1 MLRKL
6 HIKNFA
12 IIDNLTIDFDN
23 GFNVLTG
30 ETGSGK
36 SIIIEALGVVLGGR
50 SNKEMIKTGS
60 DSAYVEA
67 LFYVDSY
74 IKNKLDEFGIEY
86 DELLV
91 ISREIYA
98 GQPSIARVNNKTVT
112 NNVLNAITSNLIDIF
127 GQHEHQ
133 SLLDEKNHI
142 QILDSF
148 LFDESKSLLLE
159 INQLYD
165 EYLAIR
171 EKKKDMEIDSIQR
184 ERELDLI
191 KYQIDE
197 INSASLT
204 AEDENIEYEYK
215 KINNLEEIF
224 KYGNKALDY
233 IKGDYLEQNALD
245 MIDKSLSQLK
255 DLLKLD
261 DAFQIYYDE
270 LQNYRFEIS
279 ELSLKI
285 NSYLSSLYY
294 DEERLLFLRE
304 RLDTINS
311 LKKKYG
317 NSINEILSYKNN
329 LEEKY
334 ELLTNLEN
342 ELKILDEKLN
352 ILEKNIISK
361 SNKLTKYR
369 QNVAKELEENIKKQ
383 LLFLNMENV
392 NFVVNFNKRQTISR
406 NGIDEIEFLISTN
419 LGEKLKPLSKIIS
432 GGEMSRIM
440 LALKAIFADR
450 DNIPSLVFDE
460 IDTGISGRTAQL
472 VGEKIKEISKT
483 HQVIAIS
490 HLPQI
495 VALADSHFSIYKSSE
510 DNITIT
516 RVSKL
521 SFEERIREL
530 ARMLGGVSITDT
542 TLRHAKEMLEM
553 TNTKHWFV

>member
-204 AEDENIEYEYK
+204 SDDENIEYEYK

-261 DAFQIYYDE
+261 DVFQIYYDE

-285 NSYLSSLYY
+285 NNYLSSLYY

-352 ILEKNIISK
+352 ILEKNIINK

-553 TNTKHWFV
+553 TNAKH

>member
-112 NNVLNAITSNLIDIF
+112 NSVLNAITSNLIDIF

-148 LFDESKSLLLE
+148 LSDEAKVLLQE

-165 EYLAIR
+165 EYLAIK
-171 EKKKDMEIDSIQR
+171 EKKKGIEIDSRQR

-197 INSASLT
+197 INSANLVL
-204 AEDENIEYEYK
+204 EDENIEHEYK
-215 KINNLEEIF
+215 KLNNLEEIIT
-224 KYGNKALDY
+224 YGNKALDY
-233 IKGDYLEQNALD
+233 IKGDFLEQNALD

-255 DLLKLD
+255 DLINLD
-261 DAFQIYYDE
+261 DAFYDYYEE

-285 NSYLSSLYY
+285 NNYLSSLYY

-304 RLDTINS
+304 RLDTVNS

-317 NSINEILSYKNN
+317 NSINEILNYKKN
-329 LEEKY
+329 LDEKY
-334 ELLTNLEN
+334 ELLINLEN
-342 ELKILDEKLN
+342 ELKILDEMLN
-352 ILEKNIISK
+352 NLEKNIISK
-361 SNKLTKYR
+361 SNKLTQYR

-392 NFVVNFNKRQTISR
+392 NFVVNFNKKQNISR
-406 NGIDEIEFLISTN
+406 NGIDEVEFLISTN

-440 LALKAIFADR
+440 LALKSIFADR
-450 DNIPSLVFDE
+450 DNIPSLIFDE

-510 DNITIT
+510 DNTTIT

-521 SFEERIREL
+521 SYEERIREL
-530 ARMLGGVSITDT
+530 ARMLGGASITDI
-542 TLRHAKEMLEM
+542 TLKHAKEMLEM
-553 TNTKHWFV
+553 TNNKH

>member
-74 IKNKLDEFGIEY
+74 IKYKLDEFGIEY

-98 GQPSIARVNNKTVT
+98 AQPSIARVNNKTVT
-112 NNVLNAITSNLIDIF
+112 NSVLNAITSNLIDIF

-148 LFDESKSLLLE
+148 LFDEAKALLQE

-165 EYLAIR
+165 EYLAVK
-171 EKKKDMEIDSIQR
+171 EKKKGIEIDNRQR

-197 INSASLT
+197 INSANLVL
-204 AEDENIEYEYK
+204 EDENIEHEYK
-215 KINNLEEIF
+215 KLNNLEEIIT
-224 KYGNKALDY
+224 YGNKALDY
-233 IKGDYLEQNALD
+233 IKGDFLEQNALD

-255 DLLKLD
+255 DLINLD
-261 DAFQIYYDE
+261 DAFYDYYEE

-285 NSYLSSLYY
+285 NNYLSSLYY
-294 DEERLLFLRE
+294 DEERLLLLRE
-304 RLDTINS
+304 RLDTVNS

-317 NSINEILSYKNN
+317 NSINEIFNYKKK
-329 LEEKY
+329 LDEKY
-334 ELLTNLEN
+334 ELLINLEN

-352 ILEKNIISK
+352 NLEKNIINK

-383 LLFLNMENV
+383 LLFLSMENV
-392 NFVVNFNKRQTISR
+392 NFVVNFNKKQNISR
-406 NGIDEIEFLISTN
+406 NGIDEVEFLISTN

-440 LALKAIFADR
+440 LALKSIFADR
-450 DNIPSLVFDE
+450 DNIPSLIFDE

-510 DNITIT
+510 DNTTIT

-521 SFEERIREL
+521 SYEERIREL
-530 ARMLGGVSITDT
+530 SRMLGGASITEI
-542 TLRHAKEMLEM
+542 TLKHAKEMLEM
-553 TNTKHWFV
+553 TNNKH

>member
-112 NNVLNAITSNLIDIF
+112 NSVLNAITSNLIDIF

-148 LFDESKSLLLE
+148 LFDESKVLLHE

-285 NSYLSSLYY
+285 NNYLSSLYY

-317 NSINEILSYKNN
+317 NSINEILNYKNN

-352 ILEKNIISK
+352 NLEKNIISK

-369 QNVAKELEENIKKQ
+369 QNVAKELEENIQKQ

-553 TNTKHWFV
+553 TNTKH

>member
-74 IKNKLDEFGIEY
+74 IKYKLDEFGIEY

-98 GQPSIARVNNKTVT
+98 AQPSIARVNNKTVT
-112 NNVLNAITSNLIDIF
+112 NSVLNAITSNLIDIF

-148 LFDESKSLLLE
+148 LFDEAKALLQE

-165 EYLAIR
+165 EYLAIK
-171 EKKKDMEIDSIQR
+171 EKKKGIEIDNRQR

-197 INSASLT
+197 INSANLVL
-204 AEDENIEYEYK
+204 EDENIEHEYK
-215 KINNLEEIF
+215 KLNNLEEIIT
-224 KYGNKALDY
+224 YGNKALDY
-233 IKGDYLEQNALD
+233 IKGDFLEQNALD

-255 DLLKLD
+255 DLINLD
-261 DAFQIYYDE
+261 DAFYDYYEE

-279 ELSLKI
+279 ELSIKI
-285 NSYLSSLYY
+285 NNYLSSLYY
-294 DEERLLFLRE
+294 DEERLLLLRE
-304 RLDTINS
+304 RLDTVNS

-317 NSINEILSYKNN
+317 NSINEIFNYKKN
-329 LEEKY
+329 LDEKY
-334 ELLTNLEN
+334 ELLINLEN

-352 ILEKNIISK
+352 NLEKNIISK

-369 QNVAKELEENIKKQ
+369 QNVAKELEENVKKQ
-383 LLFLNMENV
+383 LLFLSMENV
-392 NFVVNFNKRQTISR
+392 NFVVNFNKKQNISR
-406 NGIDEIEFLISTN
+406 NGIDEVEFLISTN

-440 LALKAIFADR
+440 LALKSIFADR
-450 DNIPSLVFDE
+450 DNIPSLIFDE

-510 DNITIT
+510 DNTTIT

-521 SFEERIREL
+521 SYEERIREL
-530 ARMLGGVSITDT
+530 ARMLGGASITDI
-542 TLRHAKEMLEM
+542 TLKHAKEMLEM
-553 TNTKHWFV
+553 TNNKH

>member
-74 IKNKLDEFGIEY
+74 IKYKLDEFGIEY

-98 GQPSIARVNNKTVT
+98 AQPSIARVNNKTVT
-112 NNVLNAITSNLIDIF
+112 NSVLNAITSNLIDIF

-148 LFDESKSLLLE
+148 LFDEAKALLQE

-165 EYLAIR
+165 EYLAIK
-171 EKKKDMEIDSIQR
+171 EKKKGIEIDNRQR

-197 INSASLT
+197 INSANLVL
-204 AEDENIEYEYK
+204 EDENIEHEYK
-215 KINNLEEIF
+215 KLNNLEEIIT
-224 KYGNKALDY
+224 YGNKALDY
-233 IKGDYLEQNALD
+233 IKGDFLEQNALD

-255 DLLKLD
+255 DLINLD
-261 DAFQIYYDE
+261 DAFYDYYEE

-279 ELSLKI
+279 ELSIKI
-285 NSYLSSLYY
+285 NNYLSSLYY
-294 DEERLLFLRE
+294 DEERLLLLRE
-304 RLDTINS
+304 RLDTVNS

-317 NSINEILSYKNN
+317 NSINEIFNYKKN
-329 LEEKY
+329 LDEKY
-334 ELLTNLEN
+334 ELLINLEN

-352 ILEKNIISK
+352 NLEKNIISK

-369 QNVAKELEENIKKQ
+369 QNVAKELEENVKKQ
-383 LLFLNMENV
+383 LLFLSMENV
-392 NFVVNFNKRQTISR
+392 NFVVNFNKKQNISR
-406 NGIDEIEFLISTN
+406 NGIDEVEFLISTN

-440 LALKAIFADR
+440 LALKSIFADR
-450 DNIPSLVFDE
+450 DNIPSLIFDE

-490 HLPQI
+490 HLPQV

-510 DNITIT
+510 DNTTIT

-521 SFEERIREL
+521 SYEERIREL
-530 ARMLGGVSITDT
+530 ARMLGGASITDI
-542 TLRHAKEMLEM
+542 TLKHAKEMLEM
-553 TNTKHWFV
+553 TNNKH

>member
-74 IKNKLDEFGIEY
+74 IKNKLNEFGIEY

-112 NNVLNAITSNLIDIF
+112 NSVLNAITSNLIDIF

-142 QILDSF
+142 KILDSF
-148 LFDESKSLLLE
+148 LSDEAKELLQE

-165 EYLAIR
+165 EYLAIK
-171 EKKKDMEIDSIQR
+171 EKKKGIEIDSRQR

-197 INSASLT
+197 INSANLVL
-204 AEDENIEYEYK
+204 EDENIEHEYK
-215 KINNLEEIF
+215 KLNNLEEIIT
-224 KYGNKALDY
+224 YGNKALDY
-233 IKGDYLEQNALD
+233 IKGDFLEQNALD

-255 DLLKLD
+255 DLINLD
-261 DAFQIYYDE
+261 DAFYDYYEE

-285 NSYLSSLYY
+285 NNYLSSLYY

-304 RLDTINS
+304 RLDTVNS

-317 NSINEILSYKNN
+317 NSINEILNYKKN
-329 LEEKY
+329 LDEKY
-334 ELLTNLEN
+334 ELLINLEN

-352 ILEKNIISK
+352 NLEKNIISK

-392 NFVVNFNKRQTISR
+392 NFVVNFNKKQNISR
-406 NGIDEIEFLISTN
+406 NGIDEVEFLISTN

-440 LALKAIFADR
+440 LALKSIFADR
-450 DNIPSLVFDE
+450 DNIPSLIFDE

-510 DNITIT
+510 DNTTIT
-516 RVSKL
+516 KVSKL
-521 SFEERIREL
+521 SYEERIREL
-530 ARMLGGVSITDT
+530 ARMLGGASITDI
-542 TLRHAKEMLEM
+542 TLKHAKEMLEM
-553 TNTKHWFV
+553 TNNKH

>member
-142 QILDSF
+142 HILDSF
-148 LFDESKSLLLE
+148 LFDESKVLLHE

-204 AEDENIEYEYK
+204 SDDENIEYEYK

-352 ILEKNIISK
+352 NLEKNIISK

-472 VGEKIKEISKT
+472 VGEKIKEISET

-553 TNTKHWFV
+553 TNTKH

>member
-12 IIDNLTIDFDN
+12 IIDDLTIDFDG

-67 LFYVDSY
+67 LFYVDSD
-74 IKNKLDEFGIEY
+74 IKSKLDDFGIEY
-86 DELLV
+86 DELLI

-98 GQPSIARVNNKTVT
+98 NQPSVARVNNKIVT
-112 NNVLNAITSNLIDIF
+112 NIVLNNITSNLIDIF

-133 SLLDEKNHI
+133 SLLDVKNHI
-142 QILDSF
+142 YILDSF
-148 LFDESKSLLLE
+148 LLDESLILLHE
-159 INQLYD
+159 INELFD
-165 EYLAIR
+165 EYLSIKER
-171 EKKKDMEIDSIQR
+171 KKEIEIDSSQR

-197 INSASLT
+197 IDSPNLT
-204 AEDENIEYEYK
+204 IEDENIEQEYK
-215 KINNLEEIF
+215 KLNNLEEIL
-224 KYGNKALDY
+224 KSGNKALDY
-233 IKGDYLEQNALD
+233 LKGDFLEQNALD
-245 MIDKSLSQLK
+245 MIDKSLAQLK
-255 DLLKLD
+255 ELVKLD
-261 DAFQIYYDE
+261 YVFEEYYEE
-270 LQNYRFEIS
+270 LLNYRFEINEIS
-279 ELSLKI
+279 SKI
-285 NSYLSSLYY
+285 DNYLNSMYY
-294 DEERLLFLRE
+294 DEEKLSFLRQ
-304 RLDTINS
+304 RLDIINL

-317 NSINEILSYKNN
+317 NSIDEILTFRKN
-329 LEEKY
+329 LEKKY
-334 ELLTNLEN
+334 ELLLNLEHEQN
-342 ELKILDEKLN
+342 MLDEKLS
-352 ILEKNIISK
+352 ILEQIIRDKSNELSKHRKNIAK
-361 SNKLTKYR
+361 KL
-369 QNVAKELEENIKKQ
+369 EDNIKKQ
-383 LLFLNMENV
+383 LMFLNMENV
-392 NFVVNFNKRQTISR
+392 NFVVDFRKKGSISR
-406 NGIDEIEFLISTN
+406 NGIDEVEFLISTN

-450 DNIPSLVFDE
+450 DNISSLIFDE

-495 VALADSHFSIYKSSE
+495 VALADSHFSIYKSLK
-510 DNITIT
+510 DNTTIT
-516 RVSKL
+516 RVTKL

-530 ARMLGGVSITDT
+530 ARMLGGATITDT
-542 TLRHAKEMLEM
+542 TIKHAKEMLEM
-553 TNTKHWFV
+553 TNSEH

>member
-12 IIDNLTIDFDN
+12 IIDNLTIDFDS
-23 GFNVLTG
+23 GLNVLTG

-60 DSAYVEA
+60 NSAYVEA
-67 LFYVDSY
+67 LFYVDSN

-91 ISREIYA
+91 ISREIYVS
-98 GQPSIARVNNKTVT
+98 QPSVARVNNKIVT

-142 QILDSF
+142 SILDSF
-148 LFDESKSLLLE
+148 LFDESKVLLHE
-159 INQLYD
+159 ISQLYD
-165 EYLAIR
+165 EYLSIK
-171 EKKKDMEIDSIQR
+171 EKMKDLEIDSRQR

-197 INSASLT
+197 INSANLT
-204 AEDENIEYEYK
+204 QEDENVEYEYK
-215 KINNLEEIF
+215 KLNNLEEIL
-224 KYGNKALDY
+224 KSGNKALDY
-233 IKGDYLEQNALD
+233 IKGDFLEQNALD
-245 MIDKSLSQLK
+245 MIDKSISQLK
-255 DLLKLD
+255 DLVRLD
-261 DAFQIYYDE
+261 DAFQDYYVE

-285 NSYLSSLYY
+285 NDYLSSLYY

-304 RLDTINS
+304 RLDTINT

-317 NSINEILSYKNN
+317 NSIYEILNYKNN

-334 ELLTNLEN
+334 ELLINIEN
-342 ELKILDEKLN
+342 EQRILGEKLSE
-352 ILEKNIISK
+352 LEKNIMHK
-361 SNKLTKYR
+361 SNILTNHR

-383 LLFLNMENV
+383 LLLLNMEHV
-392 NFVVNFNKRQTISR
+392 NFVVSFNKKQTISR

-419 LGEKLKPLSKIIS
+419 LGEKLKSLSKIIS

-450 DNIPSLVFDE
+450 DNVPSLIFDE

-495 VALADSHFSIYKSSE
+495 VALADSHFCIYKSSE
-510 DNITIT
+510 DNTTIT

-521 SFEERIREL
+521 SFEERITEL

-542 TLRHAKEMLEM
+542 TLRHAREMIEM
-553 TNTKHWFV
+553 TNNKH

>member
-112 NNVLNAITSNLIDIF
+112 NSVLNAITSNLIDIF

-148 LFDESKSLLLE
+148 LSDEAKVLLQE

-165 EYLAIR
+165 EYLAIK
-171 EKKKDMEIDSIQR
+171 EKKKGIEIDSRQR

-197 INSASLT
+197 INSANLVL
-204 AEDENIEYEYK
+204 EDENIEHEYK
-215 KINNLEEIF
+215 KLNNLEEIIT
-224 KYGNKALDY
+224 YGNKALDY
-233 IKGDYLEQNALD
+233 IKGDFLEQNALD

-255 DLLKLD
+255 DLINLD
-261 DAFQIYYDE
+261 DAFYDYYEE

-285 NSYLSSLYY
+285 NNYLSSLYY

-304 RLDTINS
+304 RLDTVNS

-317 NSINEILSYKNN
+317 NSINEILNYKKN
-329 LEEKY
+329 LDEKY
-334 ELLTNLEN
+334 ELLINLEN

-352 ILEKNIISK
+352 NLEKNIISK

-392 NFVVNFNKRQTISR
+392 NFVVNFNKKQNISR
-406 NGIDEIEFLISTN
+406 NGIDEVEFLISTN

-440 LALKAIFADR
+440 LALKSIFADR
-450 DNIPSLVFDE
+450 DNIPSLIFDE

-510 DNITIT
+510 DNTTIT

-521 SFEERIREL
+521 SYEERIREL
-530 ARMLGGVSITDT
+530 ARMLGGASITDI
-542 TLRHAKEMLEM
+542 TLKHAKEMLEM
-553 TNTKHWFV
+553 TNNKH

>member
-12 IIDNLTIDFDN
+12 IIDDLTIDFDG

-67 LFYVDSY
+67 LFYVDSD
-74 IKNKLDEFGIEY
+74 IKSKLDDFGIEY
-86 DELLV
+86 DELLI

-98 GQPSIARVNNKTVT
+98 NQPSVARVNNKIVT
-112 NNVLNAITSNLIDIF
+112 NIVLNNITSNLIDIF

-133 SLLDEKNHI
+133 SLLDVKNHI
-142 QILDSF
+142 YILDSF
-148 LFDESKSLLLE
+148 LLDESLILLHE
-159 INQLYD
+159 INELFD
-165 EYLAIR
+165 EYLSIKER
-171 EKKKDMEIDSIQR
+171 KKEIEIDSSQR

-197 INSASLT
+197 IDSPNLT
-204 AEDENIEYEYK
+204 IEDENIEQEYK
-215 KINNLEEIF
+215 KLNNLEEIL
-224 KYGNKALDY
+224 KSGNKALDY
-233 IKGDYLEQNALD
+233 LKGDFLEQNALD
-245 MIDKSLSQLK
+245 MIDKSLAQLK
-255 DLLKLD
+255 ELVKLD
-261 DAFQIYYDE
+261 YVFEEYYEE
-270 LQNYRFEIS
+270 LLNYRFEINEIS
-279 ELSLKI
+279 SKI
-285 NSYLSSLYY
+285 DNYLNSMYY
-294 DEERLLFLRE
+294 DEEKLSFLRQ

-317 NSINEILSYKNN
+317 NSIDEILAFRKN
-329 LEEKY
+329 LEKKY
-334 ELLTNLEN
+334 ELLLNLEHEQN
-342 ELKILDEKLN
+342 MLDEKLS
-352 ILEKNIISK
+352 ILEQSIRYKSNELSKHRKNI
-361 SNKLTKYR
+361 
-369 QNVAKELEENIKKQ
+369 AKELEDNIKKQ
-383 LLFLNMENV
+383 LMFLNMENV
-392 NFVVNFNKRQTISR
+392 NFVVDFRNKGSISR
-406 NGIDEIEFLISTN
+406 NGIDDVEFLISTN

-450 DNIPSLVFDE
+450 DNISSLIFDE

-510 DNITIT
+510 DNTTIT

-530 ARMLGGVSITDT
+530 ARMLGGATITDT
-542 TLRHAKEMLEM
+542 TLRHAQEMLEM
-553 TNTKHWFV
+553 TNKEH

>member
-12 IIDNLTIDFDN
+12 IIDDLTIDFDS

-67 LFYVDSY
+67 LFYVDSD
-74 IKNKLDEFGIEY
+74 IKSKLDDFGIEY
-86 DELLV
+86 DELLI

-98 GQPSIARVNNKTVT
+98 NQPSVARVNNKIVT
-112 NNVLNAITSNLIDIF
+112 NIVLNNITSNLIDIF

-133 SLLDEKNHI
+133 SLLDVKNHI
-142 QILDSF
+142 YILDSF
-148 LFDESKSLLLE
+148 LLDESLILLHE
-159 INQLYD
+159 INELFD
-165 EYLAIR
+165 EYLSIKER
-171 EKKKDMEIDSIQR
+171 KKEIEIDSSQR

-197 INSASLT
+197 IDSPNLT
-204 AEDENIEYEYK
+204 IEDENIEQEYK
-215 KINNLEEIF
+215 KINNLEEIL
-224 KYGNKALDY
+224 KSGNKALDY
-233 IKGDYLEQNALD
+233 LKGDFLEQNALD
-245 MIDKSLSQLK
+245 MIDKSLAQLK
-255 DLLKLD
+255 DLVKLD
-261 DAFQIYYDE
+261 NVFQEYYEE
-270 LQNYRFEIS
+270 LLNYRFEINEIS
-279 ELSLKI
+279 SKI
-285 NSYLSSLYY
+285 DNYLNSLYY
-294 DEERLLFLRE
+294 DEEKLSFLRQ

-317 NSINEILSYKNN
+317 NSIDEILAFRKN
-329 LEEKY
+329 LEKKY
-334 ELLTNLEN
+334 ELLLNLEHEQN
-342 ELKILDEKLN
+342 MLDEKLS
-352 ILEKNIISK
+352 ILEQSIRYKSNELSKHRKNI
-361 SNKLTKYR
+361 
-369 QNVAKELEENIKKQ
+369 AKELEDNIKKQ
-383 LLFLNMENV
+383 LMFLNMENV
-392 NFVVNFNKRQTISR
+392 NFVVDFRNKGSISR
-406 NGIDEIEFLISTN
+406 NGIDDVEFLISTN

-450 DNIPSLVFDE
+450 DNISSLIFDE

-510 DNITIT
+510 DNTTIT

-530 ARMLGGVSITDT
+530 ARMLGGATITDT
-542 TLRHAKEMLEM
+542 TLRHAQEMLEM
-553 TNTKHWFV
+553 TNKEH

>member
-142 QILDSF
+142 HILDSF
-148 LFDESKSLLLE
+148 LFYESKSLLLE

-279 ELSLKI
+279 ELSIKI

-352 ILEKNIISK
+352 NLEKNIINK

-542 TLRHAKEMLEM
+542 TLKHAKEMLEM

>member
-142 QILDSF
+142 HILDSF

-204 AEDENIEYEYK
+204 DEDENIEYEYK

-279 ELSLKI
+279 ELSIKI

-317 NSINEILSYKNN
+317 NSINEILNYKNN
-329 LEEKY
+329 LEKKY

-352 ILEKNIISK
+352 NLEKNIINK

-472 VGEKIKEISKT
+472 VGEKIKEISET

-542 TLRHAKEMLEM
+542 TLKHAKEMLEM
-553 TNTKHWFV
+553 TNTKH

>member
-12 IIDNLTIDFDN
+12 IIDDLTIDFDS

-67 LFYVDSY
+67 LFYVDSD
-74 IKNKLDEFGIEY
+74 IKSKLDDFGIEY
-86 DELLV
+86 DEVLI

-98 GQPSIARVNNKTVT
+98 NQPSVARVNNKIVT
-112 NNVLNAITSNLIDIF
+112 NIVLNNITSNLIDIF

-133 SLLDEKNHI
+133 SLLDVKNHI
-142 QILDSF
+142 YILDSF
-148 LFDESKSLLLE
+148 LLDESLILLHE
-159 INQLYD
+159 INELFD
-165 EYLAIR
+165 EYLSIKER
-171 EKKKDMEIDSIQR
+171 KKEIEIDSSQR

-197 INSASLT
+197 IDSPNLT
-204 AEDENIEYEYK
+204 IEDENIEQEYK
-215 KINNLEEIF
+215 KINNLEEIL
-224 KYGNKALDY
+224 KSGNKALDY
-233 IKGDYLEQNALD
+233 LKGDFLEQNALD
-245 MIDKSLSQLK
+245 MIDKSLAQLK
-255 DLLKLD
+255 DLVKLD
-261 DAFQIYYDE
+261 NVFQEYYEE
-270 LQNYRFEIS
+270 LLNYRFEINEIS
-279 ELSLKI
+279 SKI
-285 NSYLSSLYY
+285 DNYLNSLYY
-294 DEERLLFLRE
+294 DEEKLSFLRQ

-317 NSINEILSYKNN
+317 NSIDEILAFRKN
-329 LEEKY
+329 LEKKY
-334 ELLTNLEN
+334 ELLLNLEHEQN
-342 ELKILDEKLN
+342 MLDEKLS
-352 ILEKNIISK
+352 ILEQSIRYKSNELSKHRKNI
-361 SNKLTKYR
+361 
-369 QNVAKELEENIKKQ
+369 AKELEDNIKKQ
-383 LLFLNMENV
+383 LMFLNMENV
-392 NFVVNFNKRQTISR
+392 NFVVDFRNKGSISR
-406 NGIDEIEFLISTN
+406 NGIDDVEFLISTN

-450 DNIPSLVFDE
+450 DNISSLIFDE

-510 DNITIT
+510 DNTTIT

-530 ARMLGGVSITDT
+530 ARMLGGATITDT
-542 TLRHAKEMLEM
+542 TLRHAQEMLEM
-553 TNTKHWFV
+553 TNKEH

>member
-553 TNTKHWFV
+553 TNTKH

>member
-1 MLRKL
+1 M
-6 HIKNFA
+6 
-12 IIDNLTIDFDN
+12 
-23 GFNVLTG
+23 
-30 ETGSGK
+30 
-36 SIIIEALGVVLGGR
+36 
-50 SNKEMIKTGS
+50 
-60 DSAYVEA
+60 
-67 LFYVDSY
+67 
-74 IKNKLDEFGIEY
+74 
-86 DELLV
+86 
-91 ISREIYA
+91 
-98 GQPSIARVNNKTVT
+98 
-112 NNVLNAITSNLIDIF
+112 
-127 GQHEHQ
+127 
-133 SLLDEKNHI
+133 
-142 QILDSF
+142 
-148 LFDESKSLLLE
+148 
-159 INQLYD
+159 
-165 EYLAIR
+165 
-171 EKKKDMEIDSIQR
+171 
-184 ERELDLI
+184 
-191 KYQIDE
+191 
-197 INSASLT
+197 
-204 AEDENIEYEYK
+204 
-215 KINNLEEIF
+215 
-224 KYGNKALDY
+224 
-233 IKGDYLEQNALD
+233 EQNALD

-285 NSYLSSLYY
+285 NNYLSSLYY

-553 TNTKHWFV
+553 TNTKH